1 MRILAVDTSTWWG
14 GLALVEGPDPGIVTA
29 ELGLQ
34 VGQTHASVLLSGIE
48 HLLDLVGWSR
58 SSLDGYVATRGPGSF
73 TGIRVGLGTIM
84 GLGLATDR
92 PCAGVNTLDAI
103 AAAHGPTVAERLV
116 LIGAGR
122 GELFGARYDAASSS
136 PRLIAGPWVDS
147 PETIVARAAAGPRA
161 IVVPAPGTEALLR
174 DSLFRE
180 AGIPI
185 SASPRSVAAAAG
197 QLALANRVLLGEES
211 AESLSPLYLRPPD
224 AVLKPAPR

>member
-14 GLALVEGPDPGIVTA
+14 GVALVESHEPGGVTA
-29 ELGLQ
+29 ELGLH
-34 VGQTHASVLLSGIE
+34 VGQTHASALLCGIE
-48 HLLDLVGWSR
+48 RLLAVAGWSR

-84 GLGLATDR
+84 GLGVATDR

-103 AAAHGPTVAERLV
+103 AAAHGPTVADRLV

-122 GELFGARYDAASSS
+122 GELFGAPYEAASS
-136 PRLIAGPWVDS
+136 PPQVIEGPWVDS
-147 PETIVARAAAGPRA
+147 PEAIVSRAAAGPRA
-161 IVVPAPGTEALLR
+161 IAIPAPGTEALLR
-174 DSLFRE
+174 GSGFRD

-197 QLALANRVLLGEES
+197 QLALANGVLDDDS